1 MKNNGS
7 ISKYFLSDGSKLS
20 VRNRILFGLILITP
34 LGLLSGYLYHISG
47 VFYVLEVYLAFL
59 VFVLPLL
66 IHFIFIEWF
75 YSRYGG
81 HSNLRF
87 GYTYQHTCVFTL
99 LYIPGIVAIILL
111 WTSQVYRLLGILISL
126 SFVVP
131 FFSKFRINVF
141 NDSSCY
147 IGEEVVL
154 GYPPFYNTFSLI
166 VGLFGFYNVY
176 NLLNVN
182 FNNAIL
188 LFAITV
194 IFQVIFVIPNWINKI
209 VPFEIR
215 RKEGFI
221 LNIILISV
229 CYLLISLWFM
239 GSRMFYQVNID
250 LTPEGIIRKIITYGI
265 GIIFVILII
274 RLGRNMEKKEK

>member
-1 MKNNGS
+1 MKNNDS
-7 ISKYFLSDGSKLS
+7 ISKYFLSDGSNLS
-20 VRNRILFGLILITP
+20 RSQRILFGLILIIP
-34 LGLLSGYLYHISG
+34 LGLLSGYLYLISG
-47 VFYVLEVYLAFL
+47 VFLCLEVYLACL

-75 YSRYGG
+75 YSRYG
-81 HSNLRF
+81 SPSSLRL
-87 GYTYQHTCVFTL
+87 GYTYQHICVFTL
-99 LYIPGIVAIILL
+99 LYIPGIVAIILVL
-111 WTSQVYRLLGILISL
+111 TNQVYRLLGILISL

-131 FFSKFRINVF
+131 FLSKFRINVF

-147 IGEEVVL
+147 IGEEIVL
-154 GYPPFYNTFSLI
+154 GYPPFYNGLSLI

-188 LFAITV
+188 LFVITV

-215 RKEGFI
+215 RKEGCI
-221 LNIILISV
+221 LNIILISA
-229 CYLLISLWFM
+229 CYLLISLWLM
-239 GSRMFYQVNID
+239 GSMMFYQVNID

-265 GIIFVILII
+265 GIILLILII
-274 RLGRNMEKKEK
+274 RQGRNMGKKGK